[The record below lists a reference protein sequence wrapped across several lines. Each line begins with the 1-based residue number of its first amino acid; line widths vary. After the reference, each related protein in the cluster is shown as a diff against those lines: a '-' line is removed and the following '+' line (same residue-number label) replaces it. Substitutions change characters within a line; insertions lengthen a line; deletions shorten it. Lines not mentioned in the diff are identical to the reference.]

1 MQNQKKQILYIVIAA
16 TVGFLFFLLSLIF
29 FTLPQSLLLG
39 VIALLVALWT
49 NEALPVG
56 IVSLLPI
63 ILFPSLSILSTKD
76 TAINYANPIIYLFF
90 GGFLIAIAVEKTQL
104 HRYIAHKIL
113 KIFPSTPK
121 GIIFSL
127 TFTSGL
133 LSAFLSNT
141 ATTLLLISIALFISQ
156 DIRLKM
162 RFALSIAYGA
172 SVGGILTPIGT
183 PPNLI
188 FLGFMQDKGMQS
200 IAFLEWVWMVAPV
213 VFIMLFV
220 VAILLGLGTKEIN
233 ISFENDAKVLTKE
246 QKRVLYLVGALLLVL
261 CLNASLE
268 PYWSG
273 LGLNESAVLLC
284 FGLVLFAP
292 PLNIL
297 EWAEDKSKVPYEIMF
312 LFGAGFSIASAFSST
327 GLADK
332 IASYLLEMSGFSPFM
347 LLVAV
352 ALLITFTTE
361 ITSNTALISIMLPVV
376 YSVSTH
382 MHQDATLF
390 MMVATICASYA
401 FMLPIA
407 TAPNAIAMSSGAI
420 SIKDMAK
427 YGLVLNFVGVAVIVL
442 AAEFF
447 WK

>member
-1 MQNQKKQILYIVIAA
+1 MQDQKKQISYIVVAGMI
-16 TVGFLFFLLSLIF
+16 GFLFFLLSLIF
-29 FTLPQSLLLG
+29 FTMPQSLLIG

-56 IVSLLPI
+56 VVSLLPI
-63 ILFPSLSILSTKD
+63 IIFPSLSILSTKE
-76 TAINYANPIIYLFF
+76 TTINYANPIIYLFF

-213 VFIMLFV
+213 VFVMLFV

-246 QKRVLYLVGALLLVL
+246 QKRVLYLLGTLLLVL
-261 CLNASLE
+261 CLNASVE

-297 EWAEDKSKVPYEIMF
+297 GWAEDKSKVPYEIMF

-332 IASYLLEMSGFSPFM
+332 IASYLLEMSGFSPLM

-376 YSVSTH
+376 YAVSTQ
-382 MHQDATLF
+382 MHQDAALF

-427 YGLVLNFVGVAVIVL
+427 YGLVLNFVGVVVIVL